1 MVVYFRRN
9 LKLVDRYSEHNR
21 GEARNTGD
29 NKKFVVLVHFVLM
42 PTRDLNE
49 DIVMLI
55 EAFGMLWRENV
66 SVQPS
71 KII

>member
-9 LKLVDRYSEHNR
+9 LELIDRQSEHNR

-29 NKKFVVLVHFVLM
+29 NQKFVVLVQIVLM
-42 PTRDLNE
+42 PTRDLDE

-55 EAFGMLWRENV
+55 EALGMLWRENV
-66 SVQPS
+66 SFQPS
-71 KII
+71 KIS